1 MKNILTRT
9 FKISNLLF
17 FASFLEFLIVS
28 QVIYSF
34 YDYYFEFPYILLL
47 RIKLPPKTKYTKFIC
62 VL

>member
-17 FASFLEFLIVS
+17 FASFLKFLIV
-28 QVIYSF
+28 IKGNF